1 MAVHLSGGRKERH
14 TVGQR
19 SLVLRAWVAERRGRV
34 WGVSI
39 EGANV
44 PRAGNT
50 VSILHP
56 LSLRS
61 LAYFYSSLSETWVG
75 SSPFPLEEFFLLLS
89 LPVLLLL
96 LLPCSFCMP
105 LLCVS
110 PPATDAVTTTCKHSG
125 ICNSNATKRGRET
138 AAKKPQPVL
147 ALPRERV
154 DPTPCKRYTARYS
167 ISPRKDKLYFGR
179 TRAVHEKRIV
189 SKRFQYFSPTT
200 PVSRPRVIVLAP
212 GQRNFLC
219 SLCLWLTFFSPI
231 FAIISDFIRRRFVWE
246 DLGNSFYEK

>member
-1 MAVHLSGGRKERH
+1 MTVHLSGGRKERH

-89 LPVLLLL
+89 LPVLLPPPPTLL
-96 LLPCSFCMP
+96 FLYAASLRVPSGYRCGDNNMQTFWYLQFECHKTGTGNRGEEA
-105 LLCVS
+105 
-110 PPATDAVTTTCKHSG
+110 PAGA
-125 ICNSNATKRGRET
+125 RL
-138 AAKKPQPVL
+138 AA
-147 ALPRERV
+147 
-154 DPTPCKRYTARYS
+154 
-167 ISPRKDKLYFGR
+167 R
-179 TRAVHEKRIV
+179 TRRSHPLQKVH
-189 SKRFQYFSPTT
+189 S
-200 PVSRPRVIVLAP
+200 
-212 GQRNFLC
+212 
-219 SLCLWLTFFSPI
+219 SL
-231 FAIISDFIRRRFVWE
+231 
-246 DLGNSFYEK
+246 FY

>member
-1 MAVHLSGGRKERH
+1 MFLGQETPSPSCTLYLSAHSPIFIR
-14 TVGQR
+14 
-19 SLVLRAWVAERRGRV
+19 LYLRLE
-34 WGVSI
+34 S
-39 EGANV
+39 V
-44 PRAGNT
+44 P
-50 VSILHP
+50 LHF
-56 LSLRS
+56 LLRS
-61 LAYFYSSLSETWVG
+61 SSSFSASL
-75 SSPFPLEEFFLLLS
+75 FFF
-89 LPVLLLL
+89 LL

-189 SKRFQYFSPTT
+189 SKRFQYFSATT
-200 PVSRPRVIVLAP
+200 PVSLPRVIVLAP

-219 SLCLWLTFFSPI
+219 SLCL
-231 FAIISDFIRRRFVWE
+231 
-246 DLGNSFYEK
+246 